1 MNTKL
6 IEKATELR
14 NKGLTTGE
22 IADELNISKDTT
34 NWLVMQMTPVSKQ
47 KNKNKTRPDDFAIN
61 WKSIGSSSSRMR
73 DISSALA
80 DYALEEGVP
89 DTIEGISVRGV
100 PFETI
105 IADILDA
112 ELSVFHPVK
121 HMKNED
127 SAQGT
132 ISNNFAT
139 LKNKTIF
146 IVDDVIT
153 SGSTIK
159 NAIEVCKAHGG
170 NPVAA
175 CVLVDKK
182 GLNDIDDV
190 AVKSL
195 IKINKVG

>member
-1 MNTKL
+1 M
-6 IEKATELR
+6 
-14 NKGLTTGE
+14 
-22 IADELNISKDTT
+22 
-34 NWLVMQMTPVSKQ
+34 
-47 KNKNKTRPDDFAIN
+47 
-61 WKSIGSSSSRMR
+61 
-73 DISSALA
+73 
-80 DYALEEGVP
+80 
-89 DTIEGISVRGV
+89 
-100 PFETI
+100 
-105 IADILDA
+105 
-112 ELSVFHPVK
+112 
-121 HMKNED
+121 
-127 SAQGT
+127 
-132 ISNNFAT
+132 SNNFAT

>member
-34 NWLVMQMTPVSKQ
+34 NWLVMQMTPVNKQ

-61 WKSIGSSSSRMR
+61 WKSIGSSSLRMR
-73 DISSALA
+73 DVASALV
-80 DYALEEGVP
+80 DLALEEGVP
-89 DTIEGISVRGV
+89 DTIVGISVSGV
-100 PFETI
+100 PFATI
-105 IADILDA
+105 MADVLDA

-121 HMKNED
+121 HMKNE
-127 SAQGT
+127 SSSQGA

-139 LKNKTIF
+139 LKNKNIF

-159 NAIEVCKAHGG
+159 DAIDVCKTHGG
-170 NPVAA
+170 NPIAVS
-175 CVLVDKK
+175 VLVDKK
-182 GLNDIDDV
+182 GINDIDDV
-190 AVKSL
+190 PVKSL